1 MLTLMK
7 ISDPM
12 IGDRVSVRVR
22 RFLPPTSRFPAS
34 ADACASWLG
43 GRVIGCDARPTGT
56 RYVVQL
62 DDDRRV
68 VAAGAEVRRWS
79 LSFELYETLEK
90 MAS

>member
-7 ISDPM
+7 ISDHM

-22 RFLPPTSRFPAS
+22 TN
-34 ADACASWLG
+34 WLG
-43 GRVIGCDARPTGT
+43 GRVIGCDARPVGT

-68 VAAGAEVRRWS
+68 VAEGPEVRRWS
-79 LSFELYETLEK
+79 LSFELYDTRPQTQTQTLEK

>member
-7 ISDPM
+7 TTDSM
-12 IGDRVSVRVR
+12 IGDRVSVRCR
-22 RFLPPTSRFPAS
+22 HSYRPGDSGS
-34 ADACASWLG
+34 SWLG
-43 GRVIGCDARPTGT
+43 GRVIGREARASIT
-56 RYVVQL
+56 RYVIQL

-68 VAAGAEVRRWS
+68 VAEGADVRRWS

>member
-7 ISDPM
+7 ISDFM

-22 RFLPPTSRFPAS
+22 RSFAPTAS
-34 ADACASWLG
+34 SSWLG
-43 GRVIGCDARPTGT
+43 GRVIGCDARPSGI

-68 VAAGAEVRRWS
+68 VAQGAEVRRWS